1 MRENNK
7 GVDALTI
14 RSFLIGAVSGGRSLT
29 GLTAVALTTDP
40 SALERPWARLA
51 GPVGRSLL
59 TIGAVGE
66 LVADKLPQVP
76 SRLSPPSL
84 VARAVAAATA
94 AAFLAARRGA
104 EPTRVLLPAVTGAL
118 AGSLAGARWRAFAD
132 RRRWPSVPAA
142 LLEDVVVVGIAVAA
156 VQQE

>member
-1 MRENNK
+1 MRENNR
-7 GVDALTI
+7 GADALAI

-29 GLTAVALTTDP
+29 GLTAVALTTD
-40 SALERPWARLA
+40 SAAVERPWARLA
-51 GPVGRSLL
+51 GPAARSLL
-59 TIGAVGE
+59 TMGAAGE

-76 SRLSPPSL
+76 SRLSLPSL
-84 VARAVAAATA
+84 VARTAAAGTA

-104 EPTRVLLPAVTGAL
+104 VPAWVLLPAVAGAV

-142 LLEDVVVVGIAVAA
+142 LLEDVVVVGIAVA
-156 VQQE
+156 VVRGD